1 MAGMCSGVKIRD
13 IRKVLAKK
21 ELFFMVLMK
30 FLKKRHSKNMNF
42 VVLCNVCGG
51 FRTGMKRVRSGAAAA

>member
-30 FLKKRHSKNMNF
+30 FLKKDIVKTQIS
-42 VVLCNVCGG
+42 
-51 FRTGMKRVRSGAAAA
+51 

>member
-30 FLKKRHSKNMNF
+30 FLKKRHSKNTNF
-42 VVLCNVCGG
+42 VVLCYVCGPCWG
-51 FRTGMKRVRSGAAAA
+51 ACVRSSALRQ